1 MTLSSQPGLSVC
13 LLHLLGLMKGTL
25 HAHCGGEEPYR
36 AARNALQCSGV
47 NLVVQQRAFNAHT
60 EFAVANH
67 MISTQEIRGKGF
79 CAGLGYQITAVAA
92 TPDQTAAVLSI
103 PRQRTAQKSQEIKH
117 SLRFPSDSV
126 NKQYIA
132 GIAYGR
138 TVS

>member
-1 MTLSSQPGLSVC
+1 MHPLHLPGLNGAMHVHSGKLNSRGLCALTSVFAGLFLQRDVFKLVHAFA
-13 LLHLLGLMKGTL
+13 LLFQMSHKQ
-25 HAHCGGEEPYR
+25 
-36 AARNALQCSGV
+36 NDQV
-47 NLVVQQRAFNAHT
+47 
-60 EFAVANH
+60 
-67 MISTQEIRGKGF
+67 KGF

-103 PRQRTAQKSQEIKH
+103 PRQRTTQNLQEIKH
-117 SLRFPSDSV
+117 TLRFPSASI